1 MRRFIRVP
9 LSFILCAI
17 LLVTSAA
24 AGIGM
29 AGQAKA
35 DDAAI
40 VQTAAGQ
47 MLVNGQGMTLYLFTP
62 DKKNQSN
69 CNGGCAKAWPP
80 LIVPTGV
87 KAPTSLAGFGGTLAT
102 TKRADGTTQL
112 TYDGAPLYTFDKD
125 LKPGD
130 INGQGVGGIWWTVVA
145 PTAAT
150 SAAAAAAPAATAL
163 VKTAPA
169 EILVNAAGMS
179 LYVYAPDK
187 KNQSV
192 CYTTCAKFWPPL
204 LVPSSATMP
213 AAMTGTTLTFSPAKR
228 SNQTIQ
234 LALGGAP
241 LYTFLNDKKAGD
253 LNGQGVEG
261 IWWAVVVSAGS
272 PVALVKTSP
281 GQVLVN
287 SAGMTL
293 YLYTPDKKNQSTCT
307 GDCAK
312 FWPPV
317 IVPTGTAVP
326 ASMTGVPGVFATAT
340 RTDGTTQLTYDGAP
354 LYTFVKDTKPG
365 DMTGQGVEGIWWIV
379 VAPTATA

>member
-1 MRRFIRVP
+1 MQRLIRVP

-17 LLVTSAA
+17 LLVSSAA
-24 AGIGM
+24 AGIGL
-29 AGQAKA
+29 AGQARA
-35 DDAAI
+35 DTASL
-40 VQTAAGQ
+40 VQTASSQ
-47 MLVNGQGMTLYLFTP
+47 MLVTGQGMTLYLLTA

-80 LIVPTGV
+80 LIVPTGTT
-87 KAPTSLAGFGGTLAT
+87 APTSLAGFSGSFAT
-102 TKRADGTTQL
+102 TKRADGTIQL
-112 TYDGAPLYTFDKD
+112 TYDGAPLYTFAKD
-125 LKPGD
+125 ANPGD
-130 INGQGVGGIWWTVVA
+130 INGQGVGGVWWIVVA
-145 PTAAT
+145 PTAAKST
-150 SAAAAAAPAATAL
+150 APAAAPATSL

-169 EILVNAAGMS
+169 QILVTAQGMA

-204 LVPSSATMP
+204 LVPS
-213 AAMTGTTLTFSPAKR
+213 GTALPTVETNLSLTFAPAKR
-228 SNQTIQ
+228 SNQTVQ
-234 LALGGAP
+234 CAFGGAP

-253 LNGQGVEG
+253 INGQGVQG
-261 IWWAVVVSAGS
+261 IWWAVVVAAGS
-272 PVALVKTSP
+272 PAALVKTSP
-281 GQVLVN
+281 AQILVN

-293 YLYTPDKKNQSTCT
+293 YLYTPDKKNQSNCT

-317 IVPTGTAVP
+317 TVPTGTTVP
-326 ASMTGVPGVFATAT
+326 ASMTGVPGVFATTT

-365 DMTGQGVEGIWWIV
+365 DMSGQGVAGTWWIV
-379 VAPTATA
+379 VVPAAQS